1 MILADANAGYTGTVT
16 AVTGNHHILSRLVGI
31 GIVEGTRIR
40 VIQNQKGQPVL
51 FYCKDSVVALGRK
64 DCEGITLEGGKENE

>member
-1 MILADANAGYTGTVT
+1 MRLADANAGYTGTVA
-16 AVTGNHHILSRLVGI
+16 AVTGNHYILSRLVGI
-31 GIVEGTRIR
+31 GIVEVTRIR